1 VSEGIVDD
9 RVTHGLLPA
18 SDTRI
23 LDVGPSYIVVSAI
36 AVAVLYGSWL
46 ARLAAALD
54 LVALVFV
61 GHIFSGLSR
70 LDVTAVGHTAAIT
83 VAVLLG
89 SLLAWQLRRGR
100 PLQRDGVPQALPDA
114 VPDQAA
120 PARRPAAEGP
130 GDGRAAG

>member
-1 VSEGIVDD
+1 MAVFVKFALAEFTLNIMANVPMNTVGVANRVLGNWRTAVVCVAGHVIGTLVSEGIVDA

-23 LDVGPSYIVVSAI
+23 LDVGPCYIVVSAI

-61 GHIFSGLSR
+61 RHIFSGLSR
-70 LDVTAVGHTAAIT
+70 LDVTA
-83 VAVLLG
+83 
-89 SLLAWQLRRGR
+89 
-100 PLQRDGVPQALPDA
+100 
-114 VPDQAA
+114 
-120 PARRPAAEGP
+120 
-130 GDGRAAG
+130 